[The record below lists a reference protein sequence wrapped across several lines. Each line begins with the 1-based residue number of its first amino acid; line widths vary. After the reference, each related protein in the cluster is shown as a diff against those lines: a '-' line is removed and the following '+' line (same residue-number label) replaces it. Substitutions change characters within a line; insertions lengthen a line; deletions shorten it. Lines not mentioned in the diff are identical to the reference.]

1 MMLRQSLKWKTV
13 LIVVLSSPAAFA
25 LTSDSQSCPTI
36 NEGYTLA
43 KAVVERQQTWCCC
56 GGCCGYA
63 LDCKAIPGC
72 SSC

>member
-1 MMLRQSLKWKTV
+1 MLRYSLNWKV
-13 LIVVLSSPAAFA
+13 LLVVALSGPAAFA
-25 LTSDSQSCPTI
+25 LTGDSPSCTAVKG
-36 NEGYTLA
+36 GYTLA
-43 KAVVERQQTWCCC
+43 EADVGRAQTWCCC